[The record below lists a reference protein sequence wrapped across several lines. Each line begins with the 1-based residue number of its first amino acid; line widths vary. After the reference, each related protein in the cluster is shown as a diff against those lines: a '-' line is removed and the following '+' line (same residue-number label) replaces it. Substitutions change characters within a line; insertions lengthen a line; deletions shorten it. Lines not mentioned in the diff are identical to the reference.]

1 MLSPIKYLKPNA
13 VITVKLTEAGAYFQI
28 LIHAHIIFD
37 SEVIRFPPK
46 GNSQAKSL
54 CELIL

>member
-13 VITVKLTEAGAYFQI
+13 VITVKLTEAEGAYFQI

-37 SEVIRFPPK
+37 SGVICFPRK
-46 GNSQAKSL
+46 ETVKKRASVS
-54 CELIL
+54 